1 MKNHNYGLDVR
12 RQVVRKRKPAISDK
26 KDLHLSPEGL
36 PQFFSM
42 QMNGEEAIYACSSLA
57 HAFAASCKHA
67 KRDGFDSWVPCVRDA
82 NGFYMP
88 DIQPRSV

>member
-42 QMNGEEAIYACSSLA
+42 QMNEWFL
-57 HAFAASCKHA
+57 HA
-67 KRDGFDSWVPCVRDA
+67 
-82 NGFYMP
+82 
-88 DIQPRSV
+88 

>member
-1 MKNHNYGLDVR
+1 MKNHNYGRDVR
-12 RQVVRKRKPAISDK
+12 RQVVRKPRLTRSDK

-42 QMNGEEAIYACSSLA
+42 QMKGAEIYACSSLT

-67 KRDGFDSWVPCVRDA
+67 KRDGFGSWAPCVRDA